1 MRRQLRKHLAGAT
14 RRASGLATGL
24 AIWLATGLATV
35 PTTALAAG
43 AGAAEHVAG
52 HVAIKRPVNL
62 PPSADLSYTIE
73 ARQKG
78 FSIEG
83 ESQVTWRT
91 SGASYTLRTDTRAKL
106 FGSLVENRSEGVI
119 DGFGIAPV
127 QFHEK
132 RLRKEPWTTTFDRA
146 GKTISFTEDK
156 QTYPLK
162 GGEQDRSSVA
172 WQLVAVARAAPEKM
186 TPGSEW
192 TFFVAGRRDAEPWT
206 FKVVKREA
214 VRTGLGTL
222 EALHLVKLPPPD
234 SKDQA
239 LDIWL
244 APSHEWYPVRLRF
257 ADSDDDFIDQTL
269 GKMVK
274 K

>member
-1 MRRQLRKHLAGAT
+1 MRSQWIQHLACAT
-14 RRASGLATGL
+14 R
-24 AIWLATGLATV
+24 LATV
-35 PTTALAAG
+35 MAIGLATALAAG
-43 AGAAEHVAG
+43 AIAAEHA
-52 HVAIKRPVNL
+52 AIKRPVNL

-73 ARQKG
+73 ARQRG

-83 ESQVTWRT
+83 EAQVSWRT

-119 DGFGIAPV
+119 DSFGIAPV

-146 GKTISFTEDK
+146 GKSISFTEDK
-156 QTYPLK
+156 QTYPIK
-162 GGEQDRSSVA
+162 GGEQDRSSVS

-206 FKVVKREA
+206 FKVVKREN

-222 EALHLVKLPPPD
+222 EALHLIKLPPPD
-234 SKDQA
+234 SKEQA

-257 ADSDDDFIDQTL
+257 TDNDDDFIDQTL
-269 GKMVK
+269 GKIVK

>member
-1 MRRQLRKHLAGAT
+1 MREDEMRRQIWKHLTGAALLAAGLSTA
-14 RRASGLATGL
+14 LA
-24 AIWLATGLATV
+24 
-35 PTTALAAG
+35 TALAATP
-43 AGAAEHVAG
+43 AGAAHVA
-52 HVAIKRPVNL
+52 VKRPVDL
-62 PPSADLSYTIE
+62 PPSADLSYTIQ

-78 FSIEG
+78 FSIGG
-83 ESQVTWRT
+83 EAVVNWRV
-91 SGASYTLRTDTRAKL
+91 SGATYTLRSDTRAKL
-106 FGSLVENRSEGVI
+106 FGSIVENRSEGVI
-119 DGFGIAPV
+119 DSFGIAPV
-127 QFHEK
+127 QFYEK
-132 RLRKEPWTTTFDRA
+132 RIRKEPWTTTFDRA

-156 QTYPLK
+156 QTYPIQ
-162 GGEQDRSSVA
+162 GGEQDRSSVP
-172 WQLVAVARAAPEKM
+172 WQLAAVARAAPEKF

-206 FKVVKREA
+206 FKVVKRENI
-214 VRTGLGTL
+214 RTGLGAV

-257 ADSDDDFIDQTL
+257 SDGNDEFVEQTL
-269 GKMVK
+269 DKIVK

>member
-1 MRRQLRKHLAGAT
+1 MRSQLINHLVG
-14 RRASGLATGL
+14 GLTV
-24 AIWLATGLATV
+24 AI
-35 PTTALAAG
+35 ALAATAPG
-43 AGAAEHVAG
+43 AGAAEHVA
-52 HVAIKRPVNL
+52 IKRPVDL

-78 FSIEG
+78 FSIGG
-83 ESQVTWRT
+83 EALVSWRLT
-91 SGASYTLRTDTRAKL
+91 GAAYTLRADTRAKL
-106 FGSLVENRSEGVI
+106 FGSIVESRSEGVI
-119 DGFGIAPV
+119 DSFGIAPV
-127 QFHEK
+127 QFYEK

-156 QTYPLK
+156 QTYPIK
-162 GGEQDRSSVA
+162 GGEQDRTSVS
-172 WQLVAVARAAPEKM
+172 WQLVGVARAAPEKF

-206 FKVVKREA
+206 FKVVKREN
-214 VRTGLGTL
+214 VRTGLGPVA
-222 EALHLVKLPPPD
+222 ALHLVKLPPPD
-234 SKDQA
+234 SKGQT

-257 ADSDDDFIDQTL
+257 SDSDDEFIDQTL
-269 GKMVK
+269 DKIVK